1 MKLQYESYKGD
12 LINLKYFI
20 KVNIIKSLR
29 TFSYEEE
36 FAVIKP
42 CNIDILKK
50 NDEPISMQVGVKD
63 LLSILI
69 ELNHINY
76 SIHGTLKGSVS
87 FGKVNLLITKMEI
100 QLIKKE
106 TIYGPHTNN
115 NTKKKI
121 VASYELI
128 DGGPYK
134 NETIPFRFFLSPYN
148 LTPTYKDISS
158 YFSTRYYLNL
168 VIKDQENNRY
178 FKQKEIFLY
187 RLYINNKK
195 NLNGFKDFITEPID
209 YGDYFSSFNDTE
221 TKDEKDYE
229 NIKEPE
235 ESDFYFKSNLKGFIS
250 EENDEEEKNNEI
262 NNIYSFN
269 EDNNDIINHK
279 NRSNSVYE
287 INRNIN
293 FLNIDYDNNDNIINN
308 DDDYIINDNLNNY
321 KDDNDIIENK
331 KKNKSVSNDKKNKNN
346 KNEKNKN
353 QVINIK
359 EKNKYK
365 NNDILINDNYY
376 NIDNYIIYENSYK
389 NVNDNKLMQKRINKT
404 NVENNNN
411 ENNDEEKKE
420 EINKKPKKI
429 NNDKDDIQL
438 YFPDEPFSNSL
449 IINNFPSNYNNIGD
463 DIKDFRKN
471 LMGERIKK

>member
-106 TIYGPHTNN
+106 TIYGSHTNN

-158 YFSTRYYLNL
+158 YFSTRYYLN
-168 VIKDQENNRY
+168 
-178 FKQKEIFLY
+178 F
-187 RLYINNKK
+187 
-195 NLNGFKDFITEPID
+195 D

-262 NNIYSFN
+262 NNINSFN